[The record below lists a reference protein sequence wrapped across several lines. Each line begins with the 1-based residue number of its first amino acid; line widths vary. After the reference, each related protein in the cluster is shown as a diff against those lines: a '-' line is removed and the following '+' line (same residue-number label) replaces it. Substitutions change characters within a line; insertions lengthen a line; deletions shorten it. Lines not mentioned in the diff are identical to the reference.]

1 MTMKAKLPDDA
12 DYVLNLNLSYP
23 IVPDQSSFSVMKTKV
38 EIKMKKS
45 EGIRWTLLEGQAPA
59 HVKQIPVAASASQPG
74 PVYPSSASKKKNW
87 DKIESEIAK
96 EESEEK
102 LEGEAAL
109 NQLFQKI
116 YCGGS
121 DEIRRAMNKSFV
133 ESGGTVLST
142 NWNEVAKE
150 KVTVNPPDGMEFKKW
165 DEWCWFVYF
174 SLCRV
179 H

>member
-1 MTMKAKLPDDA
+1 MKAKLPDDA

-38 EIKMKKS
+38 EVKMKKS
-45 EGIRWTLLEGQAPA
+45 EGIRWTLLEGQAPV
-59 HVKQIPVAASASQPG
+59 HVKQIPVAASSQPG

-109 NQLFQKI
+109 N
-116 YCGGS
+116 
-121 DEIRRAMNKSFV
+121 
-133 ESGGTVLST
+133 
-142 NWNEVAKE
+142 
-150 KVTVNPPDGMEFKKW
+150 
-165 DEWCWFVYF
+165 
-174 SLCRV
+174 
-179 H
+179 

>member
-38 EIKMKKS
+38 EMKMKKS

-59 HVKQIPVAASASQPG
+59 HVKQIPVAASSQPG

-109 NQLFQKI
+109 NSCFK
-116 YCGGS
+116 
-121 DEIRRAMNKSFV
+121 RFTAAVRTKSV
-133 ESGGTVLST
+133 G
-142 NWNEVAKE
+142 
-150 KVTVNPPDGMEFKKW
+150 P
-165 DEWCWFVYF
+165 
-174 SLCRV
+174 
-179 H
+179 